1 MLFLIASAPD
11 TKEFQTALRNAREM
25 KADVCLLQNAV
36 YAARTR
42 GGGPFYVMDDDLSL
56 RGIRYSEVE
65 GTVIDYGR
73 LVDLM
78 TDADRVVGMF

>member
-11 TKEFQTALRNAREM
+11 TKEFQTAVRTAQEM

-36 YAARTR
+36 YAARTP
-42 GGGPFYVMDDDLSL
+42 GSSTFFVMADDLRM
-56 RGIRYSEVE
+56 RGITEQEVP
-65 GTVIDYGR
+65 GTIIGYDR

-78 TDADRVVGMF
+78 AGSDKVVGLF